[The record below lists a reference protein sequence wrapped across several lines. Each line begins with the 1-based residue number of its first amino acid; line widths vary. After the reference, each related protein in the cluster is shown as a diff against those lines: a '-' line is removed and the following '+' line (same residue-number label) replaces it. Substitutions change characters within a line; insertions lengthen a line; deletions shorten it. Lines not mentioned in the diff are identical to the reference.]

1 MENVRGLDR
10 GDPAME
16 EPTQQFQYP
25 GEPPRGGGPI
35 DTPTR
40 LKEGDFL
47 EAVAHAVAREL
58 EGGMIKLPSTLSD
71 GATMGL
77 VPTIPPSFDR

>member
-1 MENVRGLDR
+1 MENVREFDR

-25 GEPPRGGGPI
+25 GEPTRGGGPI

-47 EAVAHAVAREL
+47 EAVSHAVAREL
-58 EGGMIKLPSTLSD
+58 EGGMISLQSTLSH
-71 GATMGL
+71 GATTGEI
-77 VPTIPPSFDR
+77 PAIPPPFD

>member
-1 MENVRGLDR
+1 MENVRRLDR

-16 EPTQQFQYP
+16 EPTQQFQYLGGP
-25 GEPPRGGGPI
+25 TRGGGPI

-47 EAVAHAVAREL
+47 EAVSHAVAREL
-58 EGGMIKLPSTLSD
+58 EGGMITLPSTLSG
-71 GATMGL
+71 GATMGV
-77 VPTIPPSFDR
+77 VPKTPPSFDK